1 MLQTIASGV
10 IMPGPSFTIKDW
22 SMLTYENFV
31 AVLLGVIERTN
42 LNVAYTQELLDTH
55 ALGRS
60 LSITCLPD
68 GFEDDRAPEE
78 PPLRAVLAF
87 RWPPEFTVFSL
98 RGGPPDS
105 FDGVV
110 DERILASRAGVGID
124 IDVTYTLPLIAEQTY
139 DLSALPQLTRAIRE
153 LYASVVPTS
162 DNPVRAEVLLSFA
175 EAHMPRIQSLTL
187 RQVWPIG
194 DALFDADLL
203 ADIFGEL
210 CAEIRD
216 VLEALAEVYLVEPPD
231 RRVVPDPDDMFEDR
245 HYLKPPTA

>member
-1 MLQTIASGV
+1 
-10 IMPGPSFTIKDW
+10 
-22 SMLTYENFV
+22 MLTYENFV
-31 AVLLGVIERTN
+31 AVLLGVIERTD

-60 LSITCLPD
+60 LSITCLPG

-98 RGGPPDS
+98 RGGLPDG
-105 FDGVV
+105 FDGIV
-110 DERILASRAGVGID
+110 DERIRASRAGVGID
-124 IDVTYTLPLIAEQTY
+124 IDVTYTLPLLAEQTY
-139 DLSALPQLTRAIRE
+139 DLSGLPQLTRAIRD
-153 LYASVVPTS
+153 LHASAVPSS
-162 DNPVRAEVLLSFA
+162 DNPVRAEVLLSFS
-175 EAHMPRIQSLTL
+175 EGHKPRIQSLTL

-194 DALFDADLL
+194 DALFEADLL
-203 ADIFGEL
+203 GDIFNEL

-216 VLEALAEVYLVEPPD
+216 VLEALAEVYLVEPPE
-231 RRVVPDPDDMFEDR
+231 RHTTPDTDDAFEDR